1 MSVKSDDSLNW
12 KALSDPFS
20 SLQFRFLNFAIDPF
34 IVAMRA
40 KGLFQGFRSYLRRIK
55 KLRLENPTECP
66 SDLVDILENEY
77 KQAEKDW
84 EVIEKELKDALG
96 SERLENAGGAYFY
109 GNIIPYF
116 DELSL
121 ECVVEHLTSKFGK
134 ERVIDRIPMS
144 IYGKLSVLS

>member
-1 MSVKSDDSLNW
+1 M
-12 KALSDPFS
+12 
-20 SLQFRFLNFAIDPF
+20 
-34 IVAMRA
+34 
-40 KGLFQGFRSYLRRIK
+40 
-55 KLRLENPTECP
+55 
-66 SDLVDILENEY
+66 ENEY